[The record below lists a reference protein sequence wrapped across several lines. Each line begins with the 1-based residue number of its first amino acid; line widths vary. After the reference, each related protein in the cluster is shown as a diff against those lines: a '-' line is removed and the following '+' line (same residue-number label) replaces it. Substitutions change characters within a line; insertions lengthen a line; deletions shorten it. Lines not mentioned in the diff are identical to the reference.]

1 LVSTTAI
8 LSNLPDDLRLQ
19 RLEALVVASETLTRA
34 SGLDDILQAI
44 LTLIKT
50 QLKCERATAFLNDRR
65 TGKLHARQMSGS
77 QHVEIV
83 LEKGVGV
90 AGYVA
95 ETGESALIEDVGSDP
110 RFDPSIDKRTGF
122 TTTNML
128 CVPLRNPEGTLMG
141 SLQAI
146 NRLEEKFSGADLS
159 YLESFA
165 ALAAVAV
172 EREQLAQEAF
182 RAQLISTELG
192 LARKIQ
198 ARLLPPPGK
207 IRLPQP
213 FSAWGVSQSCYDV
226 GGDAYDALV
235 LPSGECAF
243 WVADVSGKGIGA
255 ALLMTTLQ
263 TELRALIRAEDNLAR
278 LATELDARVAAAAPL
293 GTYATLFLGVLS
305 PEHERLRYINAGHV
319 PPVWLNAQIK
329 AERTFEISG
338 KLIGLPL
345 PDNSYS
351 VGEIAFKKGERLAI
365 FSDGVTEAENTAG
378 EMFEEKGLADAHAR
392 LNTMDVEQ
400 IGQTF
405 FENLDRFRI
414 GAPAKDDTTYLVI
427 GLEKQETE
435 DRSRETEEAA
445 TAPEGRKILASG
457 VSPGNRQRINI

>member
-1 LVSTTAI
+1 MVSTTAI
-8 LSNLPDDLRLQ
+8 LSHLPDDLRLQ

-50 QLKCERATAFLNDRR
+50 QLNCERATAFLNDRR

-77 QHVEIV
+77 KHVEIV

-95 ETGESALIEDVGSDP
+95 ETGESVLINDVGSDP
-110 RFDPSIDKRTGF
+110 RFDPSTDKRTGF
-122 TTTNML
+122 ITSNML
-128 CVPLRNPEGTLMG
+128 CAALRNPEGELMG

-146 NRLEEKFSGADLS
+146 NRLEGGFSGADLA

-182 RAQLISTELG
+182 RAQLISTELE

-207 IRLPQP
+207 INLPAP

-235 LPSGECAF
+235 LPTGECAF

-263 TELRALIRAEDNLAR
+263 TELRALVQAENDLAR
-278 LATELDARVAAAAPL
+278 LATELDARVGVVAPL
-293 GTYATLFLGVLS
+293 GTFVTLFLGVFS
-305 PEHERLRYINAGHV
+305 PEREQLRYINAGHV
-319 PPVWLNAQIK
+319 PPVWLNTQTD
-329 AERTFEISG
+329 AERIFEISG
-338 KLIGLPL
+338 KLLGLPL

-351 VGEIAFKKGERLAI
+351 AGEVAFKRGERLAI
-365 FSDGVTEAENTAG
+365 FSDGVTDAENTAG
-378 EMFEEKGLADAHAR
+378 ETFEEKGLAAAHAR
-392 LNTMDVEQ
+392 LNALDVEQ
-400 IGQTF
+400 TGQAF
-405 FENLDRFRI
+405 LEELNRFRI
-414 GAPAKDDTTYLVI
+414 GAPAKDDTTYLVV
-427 GLEKQETE
+427 GL
-435 DRSRETEEAA
+435 A
-445 TAPEGRKILASG
+445 
-457 VSPGNRQRINI
+457 

>member
-34 SGLDDILQAI
+34 CGLDDILQAI

-50 QLKCERATAFLNDRR
+50 QLNCERATAFLNDRR

-77 QHVEIV
+77 QHVEII

-95 ETGESALIEDVGSDP
+95 ETGESVLINDVGSDP
-110 RFDPSIDKRTGF
+110 RFDPSTDKRTGF
-122 TTTNML
+122 ITSNML

-146 NRLEEKFSGADLS
+146 NRPEAGFSGADLS

-182 RAQLISTELG
+182 RSQLLSTELG
-192 LARKIQ
+192 LARKVQ

-207 IRLPQP
+207 IKLPEP
-213 FSAWGVSQSCYDV
+213 FSAWGISQSCYDV
-226 GGDAYDALV
+226 GGDAYDVLM

-263 TELRALIRAEDNLAR
+263 TELRALVRAESDLAH
-278 LATELDARVAAAAPL
+278 LATELDARVDAVAPL
-293 GTYATLFLGVLS
+293 GTFATLFLGVLS
-305 PEHERLRYINAGHV
+305 PERERLRYINAGHV
-319 PPVWLNAQIK
+319 PPVWLNAQTEV
-329 AERTFEISG
+329 ERTFEVSG
-338 KLIGLPL
+338 NLIGLPL
-345 PDNSYS
+345 PDDGYRA
-351 VGEIAFKKGERLAI
+351 GEVAFKKGERLAV

-378 EMFEEKGLADAHAR
+378 ETFEEKGLADAHAR
-392 LNTMDVEQ
+392 LSAWDVEQ

-405 FENLDRFRI
+405 FADLDRFRI

-427 GLEKQETE
+427 GLEKQK
-435 DRSRETEEAA
+435 TEEQ
-445 TAPEGRKILASG
+445 ESG
-457 VSPGNRQRINI
+457 DRNQKSE

>member
-1 LVSTTAI
+1 MVSATAI
-8 LSNLPDDLRLQ
+8 LSNLPDELRLQ
-19 RLEALVVASETLTRA
+19 RLEALVVASETLNRA

-50 QLKCERATAFLNDRR
+50 QLEAERATAFLHDRR

-77 QHVEIV
+77 QHTEIV

-95 ETGESALIEDVGSDP
+95 ETGESVLINDVTSDP
-110 RFDPSIDKRTGF
+110 RFDPSTDRRTGF
-122 TTTNML
+122 KTRNML
-128 CVPLRNPEGTLMG
+128 CVPLRDPEGELMG

-146 NRLEEKFSGADLS
+146 NKREGEFSAADLS

-182 RAQLISTELG
+182 RSKLLSTELE

-198 ARLLPPPGK
+198 QRLLPPPGK
-207 IRLPQP
+207 IALPAP
-213 FSAWGVSQSCYDV
+213 FSAWGISQACFDV

-263 TELRALIRAEDNLAR
+263 TELRALVRAESDLAR
-278 LATELDARVAAAAPL
+278 LATKLDERVMAVAPL

-305 PEHERLRYINAGHV
+305 PEDERLRYINAGHV
-319 PPVWLNAQIK
+319 PPVWLNSQTEI
-329 AERTFEISG
+329 ERTFEVSG
-338 KLIGLPL
+338 KLIGLPV
-345 PDNSYS
+345 PSDGYS
-351 VGEIAFKKGERLAI
+351 EGLIDFKRGERLAV
-365 FSDGVTEAENTAG
+365 FSDGVTDAENTSG
-378 EMFEEKGLADAHAR
+378 ETYEEKGLAAGHAHLTAPE
-392 LNTMDVEQ
+392 VET

-405 FENLDRFRI
+405 FEDLDRFRM
-414 GAPAKDDTTYLVI
+414 GAPAKDDTTYLVV
-427 GLEKQETE
+427 GL
-435 DRSRETEEAA
+435 
-445 TAPEGRKILASG
+445 
-457 VSPGNRQRINI
+457 N